1 MGPGP
6 GDHHLL
12 GITGREEA
20 SPATGNTSGQTRYP
34 NIPLFYLPVTTKK
47 FKTKN
52 LCSVAA
58 ILFVS
63 ALKRPVYKVHPA
75 EYPIFPNIRRVTV
88 RSGGIRP
95 KSVFVYIQEAG
106 FVQPGIR

>member
-47 FKTKN
+47 FKTKKLMLSSSDLVFLCIKKACVQSTSGRISN
-52 LCSVAA
+52 LS
-58 ILFVS
+58 
-63 ALKRPVYKVHPA
+63 
-75 EYPIFPNIRRVTV
+75 
-88 RSGGIRP
+88 
-95 KSVFVYIQEAG
+95 
-106 FVQPGIR
+106 